1 MNVGTWALAVLMV
14 ITGGYAVTRH
24 AIAAVTALEKDV
36 IAAINSLRN
45 IKDAARGTAGTE
57 PTGRPPAAGPTVGQV
72 AAQELNTAPPAD
84 PPEERPPATGAR
96 DVSLRAEVPA
106 QASAAASKPLAG
118 IQHEPPSASTV
129 EDDHAWDVFI
139 SYASEDKEAVARPLA
154 EALRSRGVEVWLD
167 ELVLRIG
174 DSLRRKIDYGLARS
188 TFGVVVLSKPFFAK
202 GWAQYELD
210 GIVTQSVAG
219 SQRLLPIWHE
229 ISKEEVARKS
239 PSLVD
244 KIARDTSTH
253 SIEEI
258 AEEIAALIDSIGT
271 G

>member
-1 MNVGTWALAVLMV
+1 MNVDTWTLVVLVV
-14 ITGGYAVTRH
+14 ISGVYAVMRY

-45 IKDAARGTAGTE
+45 IKDAARGTAKTE
-57 PTGRPPAAGPTVGQV
+57 PTGRPPAAGPTVEQV
-72 AAQELNTAPPAD
+72 EAQEPNTAPTVD

-96 DVSLRAEVPA
+96 DVSLRAEVRP
-106 QASAAASKPLAG
+106 QASLAASKPLAG
-118 IQHEPPSASTV
+118 IQHEPPSASTI
-129 EDDHAWDVFI
+129 EDEQAWDVFI
-139 SYASEDKEAVARPLA
+139 SYASEDKEVARSLA
-154 EALRSRGVEVWLD
+154 EALRSRGVKVWLD

-174 DSLRRKIDYGLARS
+174 DCLRRKIDDGLAHS
-188 TFGVVVLSKPFFAK
+188 TFGVVVLSKAFFAK

-229 ISKEEVARKS
+229 ISKEEVASRS

-244 KIARDTSTH
+244 IIARDTSTH
-253 SIEEI
+253 SIEKI
-258 AEEIAALIDSIGT
+258 AEEIAALIDSVGT